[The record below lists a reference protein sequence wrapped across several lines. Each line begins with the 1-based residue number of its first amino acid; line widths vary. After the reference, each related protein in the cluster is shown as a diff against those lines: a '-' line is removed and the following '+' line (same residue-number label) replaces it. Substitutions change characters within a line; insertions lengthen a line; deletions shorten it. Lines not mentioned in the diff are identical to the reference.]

1 MSRPERTIHEPPER
15 GKAVSATDTT
25 TDTSPTGVST
35 GQTGDGRAASIG
47 IEDLGIAFETRRGV
61 VDAVHDVNLFI
72 PAGEFTAIVGP
83 SGCGKSTIL
92 NAIAGLRK
100 PQHGRVRLDGDVVT
114 KVSKSVGYLFQKD
127 ALLPWKTVLRNVA
140 LPLIIRG
147 VDRGEAHERARQWL
161 SRVHLSGFE
170 DYYPHQLSGGMKKR
184 AALAA
189 VFVYE
194 PSVMLM
200 DEPFS
205 ALDVQTRNLMENEL
219 LDLWTE
225 TRPTVVF
232 VTHDLEEAIGLSDR
246 VVVFSAG
253 PGTVKS
259 EYEIS
264 LPRPR
269 SLTEIRFA
277 DGFEA
282 QYERIWGDLRS
293 EVLTAY
299 AQQQAQKGAS
309 RGASNGQTGDP
320 TDGSIR

>member
-1 MSRPERTIHEPPER
+1 MSLERTSDTRPI
-15 GKAVSATDTT
+15 KDTT
-25 TDTSPTGVST
+25 PEGPAQPDKST
-35 GQTGDGRAASIG
+35 HAASIG
-47 IEDLGIAFETRRGV
+47 IEDLLISFDTRRGT

-100 PQHGRVRLDGDVVT
+100 PQQGTVRLDGEVVR

-147 VDRGEAHERARQWL
+147 VPRKEAHERAREWL
-161 SRVHLSGFE
+161 SRVRLDGFE

-184 AALAA
+184 VALAA

-194 PSVMLM
+194 PTVMLM

-219 LDLWTE
+219 LDLWTVS
-225 TRPTVVF
+225 RPTVVF

-253 PGTVKS
+253 PGTVKC
-259 EYEIS
+259 EYQID

-277 DGFEA
+277 EGFDA
-282 QYERIWGDLRS
+282 QYENIWGDLRS
-293 EVLTAY
+293 EVLAAY
-299 AQQQAQKGAS
+299 AQQQALKSSKAVKSGKSGSA
-309 RGASNGQTGDP
+309 
-320 TDGSIR
+320 DGSS